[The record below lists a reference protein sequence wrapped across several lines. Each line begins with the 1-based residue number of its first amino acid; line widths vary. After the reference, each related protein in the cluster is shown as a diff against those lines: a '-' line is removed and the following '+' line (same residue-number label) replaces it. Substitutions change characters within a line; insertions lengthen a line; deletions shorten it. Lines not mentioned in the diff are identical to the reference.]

1 MLIVYASLYPAD
13 FHFRLVDGGP
23 LWFLLH
29 RWDSWLNIYLVRD
42 IPVNIAIYIPFG
54 LFGLLA
60 RAESREGLL
69 TWRDYLAPVAL
80 AFLLSIAVEL
90 AQIYE
95 PSRSSSAVDV
105 LCNTGGAIL
114 GMAAA
119 AVLRKT
125 SGRIKLK
132 LPVIAPLWAWVF
144 LAILSLAG
152 LWPLQFTAVTNSF
165 SLVPFGPLMMD
176 GPTGMMLLAE
186 HFGAAVAAI
195 LLLRASGKT
204 LGAATGIVATA
215 ALAIECAGIF
225 MPGQTPGITNP
236 VLALLAGYALG
247 ATGGNASKR

>member
-1 MLIVYASLYPAD
+1 MN
-13 FHFRLVDGGP
+13 GGP

-29 RWDSWLNIYLVRD
+29 RWDSWNNIYLVRD
-42 IPVNIAIYIPFG
+42 IPVNIAIYVPFG

-60 RAESREGLL
+60 RAASREGRLG
-69 TWRDYLAPVAL
+69 WRDYLAPVAF
-80 AFLLSIAVEL
+80 AFLLSISVEL

-105 LCNTGGAIL
+105 LCNTFGAIL
-114 GMAAA
+114 GVLVA

-152 LWPLQFTAVTNSF
+152 LWPLQFTAVANSF
-165 SLVPFGPLMMD
+165 SLVPFGPLIRMD
-176 GPTGMMLLAE
+176 GPTGIMLLAE

-195 LLLRASGKT
+195 LLLQASGKT

-225 MPGQTPGITNP
+225 ITGRTISGQTPGITNP
-236 VLALLAGYALG
+236 LLALLAGYALG